1 MKEVVCGIMKNRDGK
16 FLLGLRRQPKVW
28 EFPGGKLEEN
38 ESLDECLKREWKEE
52 LNLDIEIESLVCSKI
67 YLGNMCHFYVGII
80 KDLNK
85 IELREHTD
93 IGFFDRNTIK
103 SIMMFSGDKEIIYQ
117 NRI

>member
-16 FLLGLRRQPKVW
+16 FLLGLRMQPKVW

-52 LNLDIEIESLVCSKI
+52 LNLDIDIESLVCSKI

-85 IELREHTD
+85 IKLRVHTD

-103 SIMMFSGDKEIIYQ
+103 SIMMFSGDKEIIYR

>member
-1 MKEVVCGIMKNRDGK
+1 
-16 FLLGLRRQPKVW
+16 
-28 EFPGGKLEEN
+28 
-38 ESLDECLKREWKEE
+38 
-52 LNLDIEIESLVCSKI
+52 
-67 YLGNMCHFYVGII
+67 VGII